1 MLPVAMIVGGAGY
14 EFFERLSP
22 LTPYLIFTMLLIT
35 YCRVSWHEIRIL
47 PLHLWMLVLQIAGAA
62 AVYAALLPLG
72 PSVSQGVFICV
83 LAPTATSAAVVTGM
97 LGGSVGTLAT
107 YTLLSNI
114 AVAVF
119 SPFWQSFGIIARQMV
134 PLLILPLAGAFALE
148 RFWPRAHR
156 ILRNRQS
163 VSFYLW
169 SVALTIVMGRTVS
182 FLVRQERSHYF
193 TEALTVGI
201 ALIVC
206 ALQFYTGRRLGRRF
220 GSAVAGAQGLGQ
232 KNTILAIWMAGIYLD
247 PIASIGP
254 ASYVVWQNI
263 VNSYQ
268 IWRRGDKK

>member
-1 MLPVAMIVGGAGY
+1 
-14 EFFERLSP
+14 
-22 LTPYLIFTMLLIT
+22 
-35 YCRVSWHEIRIL
+35 
-47 PLHLWMLVLQIAGAA
+47 
-62 AVYAALLPLG
+62 
-72 PSVSQGVFICV
+72 
-83 LAPTATSAAVVTGM
+83 
-97 LGGSVGTLAT
+97 
-107 YTLLSNI
+107 
-114 AVAVF
+114 
-119 SPFWQSFGIIARQMV
+119 
-134 PLLILPLAGAFALE
+134 
-148 RFWPRAHR
+148 
-156 ILRNRQS
+156 
-163 VSFYLW
+163 
-169 SVALTIVMGRTVS
+169 MGRTVS